1 MERIKERLTQSL
13 KEAAEAAVK
22 SGALPELGV
31 LEIVIERPQ
40 NATHGDFATNMAM
53 RLARSARMAPLEIAK
68 RLVANLPTSEIIESA
83 SVAPPGFINITL
95 SKRWLQ
101 DQVSVINGEG
111 ERFANVNKG
120 NGERVQ
126 VEFVSANPTGPV
138 HIGHGRGAVL
148 GDTLASVMQAAG
160 YSVQRE
166 YYINDAGN
174 QMQNFYKS
182 LYARTAQAFGAD
194 VKMPDDGYIG
204 QYMIDLAKE
213 IIAEAK
219 DTKALEQ
226 KVREKPEE
234 AQKELGAIGLQKM
247 LAHIR
252 SDCEALGVKF
262 DEWFSEASLFTNG
275 QYTRILEKLRDN
287 GYVAQREGATWFTST
302 SLGEDKDN
310 VIVRSN
316 GTPTYFATDIAYHY
330 NKFAERGF
338 DRVIDLWGADHQGH
352 VPRMKAAISALGID
366 PARLTIITSQ
376 LVTLK
381 RGSEVVRI
389 SKRTG
394 DIITLREV
402 VDEVGKDAV
411 RFFLLSRSADSQM
424 DFDLEVAKTQSQENP
439 VYYVQY
445 AHARIASILRLAEEK
460 GINYSKGDVSLLK
473 NEAEL
478 ALIRKMLE
486 LPELIEKMAEI
497 LEPHHLAHY
506 AQDLGTTFHW
516 FYKQCR
522 VVSSEPGDEAITAA
536 RLKLVAAAKIAL
548 ARTLHLMGMSAP
560 EKM

>member
-1 MERIKERLTQSL
+1 MELVKDKLTQSL
-13 KEAAEAAVK
+13 AQAAEAAVK

-31 LEIVIERPQ
+31 LEIVLERPQ
-40 NATHGDFATNMAM
+40 NTSHGDFATNMAM

-68 RLVANLPTSEIIESA
+68 RLVANMPKSEAIESA
-83 SVAPPGFINITL
+83 AVAPPGFINITL

-101 DQVSVINGEG
+101 EQVNVINGLG
-111 ERFANVNKG
+111 AAFASVNMGK
-120 NGERVQ
+120 GERVQ

-138 HIGHGRGAVL
+138 HVGHGRGAVL
-148 GDTLASVMQAAG
+148 GDALANVLQAAG

-166 YYINDAGN
+166 YYVNDAGN

-182 LYARTAQAFGAD
+182 LYARTAQAIGIDAP
-194 VKMPDDGYIG
+194 MPDSGYMG

-219 DTKALEQ
+219 DKKALEQ
-226 KVREKPEE
+226 KVRERPED
-234 AQKELGAIGLQKM
+234 AQKELGAIGLAKM
-247 LAHIR
+247 LAQIR
-252 SDCEALGVKF
+252 ADCEALGVTF
-262 DEWFSEASLFTNG
+262 DEWFSEASLFAKG
-275 QYTRILEKLRDN
+275 QYTRVLEKLRDN

-352 VPRMKAAISALGID
+352 VPRMKAAVSALGID
-366 PARLTIITSQ
+366 PARLTILTSQ

-381 RGSEVVRI
+381 RGGEVVRI

-402 VDEVGKDAV
+402 VEEVGKDAV

-460 GINYSKGDVSLLK
+460 GIAYSKSDVTLLAH
-473 NEAEL
+473 EAEL
-478 ALIRKMLE
+478 ALIRKILE
-486 LPELIEKMAEI
+486 LPELIEKMAEL

-506 AQDLGTTFHW
+506 AQDLATAFHW
-516 FYKQCR
+516 FYKECR

-536 RLKLVAAAKIAL
+536 RLKLVAASKLAL
-548 ARTLHLMGMSAP
+548 AQTLHLMGMSAP
-560 EKM
+560 GKM

>member
-1 MERIKERLTQSL
+1 MELVKDRLMQSLTQ
-13 KEAAEAAVK
+13 AAEAAVK

-40 NATHGDFATNMAM
+40 NTSHGDFATNMAM

-68 RLVANLPTSEIIESA
+68 RLVANLPASEIIESA
-83 SVAPPGFINITL
+83 TVAPPGFINITL

-101 DQVSVINGEG
+101 EQVSVVNREG
-111 ERFANVNKG
+111 ETFSNVNKG

-138 HIGHGRGAVL
+138 HVGHGRGAVL
-148 GDTLASVMQAAG
+148 GDALASVMEAAG
-160 YSVQRE
+160 YKVQRE

-174 QMQNFYKS
+174 QMQKFYMS
-182 LYARTAQAFGAD
+182 LYARAAQAFGAEA
-194 VKMPDDGYIG
+194 KMPDDGYMG

-219 DTKALEQ
+219 DKNALEQ

-234 AQKELGAIGLQKM
+234 AQKELGATGLAKM
-247 LAHIR
+247 LAQIR
-252 SDCEALGVKF
+252 ADCEALGVKF

-275 QYTRILEKLRDN
+275 QYGRVLDTLRDN
-287 GYVAQREGATWFTST
+287 GYLAQREGATWFTST
-302 SLGEDKDN
+302 NLGEDKDN

-330 NKFAERGF
+330 NKFAERAF

-352 VPRMKAAISALGID
+352 VPRMKAAVSALGID

-381 RGSEVVRI
+381 RGGEVVRI

-460 GINYSKGDVSLLK
+460 GIDYSKGDVTLLK

-486 LPELIEKMAEI
+486 LPELVEKMSAI

-506 AQDLGTTFHW
+506 AQDLATTFHW

-522 VVSSEPGDEAITAA
+522 VVSSEPGDEGITAA
-536 RLKLVAAAKIAL
+536 RLKLVAASKIAL
-548 ARTLHLMGMSAP
+548 ARTLHLMGMGAP

>member
-1 MERIKERLTQSL
+1 MELIKDRLAQSL
-13 KEAAEAAVK
+13 REAAEAAVK

-40 NATHGDFATNMAM
+40 NAGHGDFATNMAM

-68 RLVANLPTSEIIESA
+68 RLVAHMPKSAAIEAA
-83 SVAPPGFINITL
+83 SVALPGFINITL
-95 SKRWLQ
+95 SKPWLQ
-101 DQVSVINGEG
+101 EQVNLINGLG
-111 ERFANVNKG
+111 ESFATVAKG

-138 HIGHGRGAVL
+138 HVGHGRGAVL
-148 GDTLASVMQAAG
+148 GDALASVLQAAG
-160 YSVQRE
+160 YTVQRE

-182 LYARTAQAFGAD
+182 LYARTAQAFGMD
-194 VKMPDDGYIG
+194 VKMPDDGYMG
-204 QYMIDLAKE
+204 RYMVDLAEE

-219 DTKALEQ
+219 DKKALEQ
-226 KVREKPEE
+226 QVREKPEE
-234 AQKELGAIGLQKM
+234 AQKELGAGGLKKM
-247 LAHIR
+247 LAQIR
-252 SDCEALGVKF
+252 EDCEALGVRF
-262 DEWFSEASLFTNG
+262 DEWFSEASLFAKG
-275 QYTRILEKLRDN
+275 QYAKVLDALRDS
-287 GYVAQREGATWFTST
+287 GYLAQREGATWFTST

-310 VIVRSN
+310 VIIRSN

-352 VPRMKAAISALGID
+352 VPRMKAAVSALGID
-366 PARLTIITSQ
+366 PARLSILTSQ

-381 RGSEVVRI
+381 RGGEVVRI

-424 DFDLEVAKTQSQENP
+424 DFDLEAAKTQSQENP

-445 AHARIASILRLAEEK
+445 AHARIAGILRLGAEK
-460 GINYSKGDVSLLK
+460 GIDYSKGDVALLK
-473 NEAEL
+473 DEAEL

-486 LPELIEKMAEI
+486 LPELIEKMAA
-497 LEPHHLAHY
+497 LMEPHHLAHY
-506 AQDLGTTFHW
+506 AQDLATAFHW

-536 RLKLVAAAKIAL
+536 RLKIVASAKVAL
-548 ARTLHLMGMSAP
+548 AATLHLMGMTAP